1 MSQPNPTL
9 GFRIGQRL
17 VDLVDRIAAHE
28 RRTRSAVARDL
39 LIEALAARRYDEA
52 MREMATWPSGA
63 WPKREEADYEVEVK
77 P

>member
-1 MSQPNPTL
+1 MAAKEVI
-9 GFRIGQRL
+9 RIRIEAELIALMAAMAYQQR
-17 VDLVDRIAAHE
+17 
-28 RRTRSAVARDL
+28 RSVSAIGRDL